1 MFQTYFLDSN
11 ILIGFLNGD
20 RKIVDWIL
28 NQKSSGGSLYI
39 SFITAIEVLS
49 LKTLKDAEVESVEK
63 FLTSFHQILIN
74 DEIVTLSS
82 ALRRK
87 SILTLGDA
95 IITATAIS
103 RKFVFV
109 TNDKLLTKK
118 VNKFLEVVSI

>member
-1 MFQTYFLDSN
+1 MFQAHLLDSN

-20 RKIVDWIL
+20 RKIIDWIFKR
-28 NQKSSGGSLYI
+28 KSANDTLYI
-39 SFITAIEVLS
+39 SFVTAIEVLS
-49 LKTLKDAEVESVEK
+49 LKTLKDAEIEDVEK
-63 FLTSFHQILIN
+63 FLNSFYQIFIN
-74 DEIVTLSS
+74 NEIISLAS

-87 SILTLGDA
+87 HILTLGDA
-95 IITATAIS
+95 VIAATSIS